1 MQSPLRA
8 AVAVAASVA
17 VVLGGLG
24 WVYLV
29 RATGALAAGPPV
41 AGALPLQR
49 LAGGEAQPLARVLFA
64 WLSAGAVEAALLAVL
79 LRTGR
84 WTRAALA
91 GTVAAVT
98 LIAVGALSD
107 AVTASENVGG
117 HVLPQLSRAGLWVA
131 VAALVACALI
141 PAPAGTAAGTRRRGA
156 DADAAGAGTPQ
167 PA

>member
-1 MQSPLRA
+1 MKSPAR
-8 AVAVAASVA
+8 VAAAIVCSVA
-17 VVLGGLG
+17 VVCGGLG
-24 WVYLV
+24 WLYLL
-29 RATGALAAGPPV
+29 RAAGTFASGPPV

-49 LAGGEAQPLARVLFA
+49 LAGGEAEPLARVLVA
-64 WLSAGAVEAALLAVL
+64 WLAAGVVEAAVLAAL

-84 WTRAALA
+84 WARAALA
-91 GTVAAVT
+91 GAVAAVT

-107 AVTASENVGG
+107 AVTASDPVQR

-141 PAPAGTAAGTRRRGA
+141 PARPGTGADTRRRGA
-156 DADAAGAGTPQ
+156 DAPAAGGGTPR